1 MGARVRQFLMFFL
14 LGIFLCAGSI
24 VTETP
29 LNIGSTRHTK
39 ELLDHEELAT
49 KRDVITPITT
59 VPVVN
64 PTPTTIP
71 TPMPT
76 TTPPPTM
83 TDPVTTPATLT
94 PTITSPSSTTPAP
107 GIPASTGGSWCLA
120 TQSASETALQVALDY
135 ACGYGGADCSAIQ
148 PSGPC
153 YNPNTVRDHA
163 SYAFNNYYQ
172 KNPNPNSCNFGGTA
186 VVTNIDPSNG
196 SCSYQSTSTSASV
209 LNTTNP
215 IGSTVYGAE
224 PNGSTNS
231 AAVASVSHSF
241 LKLFNMA
248 CILVSVLAVR
258 WI

>member
-1 MGARVRQFLMFFL
+1 MGTRVLQFLMFFL
-14 LGIFLCAGSI
+14 LGFFLCAGST

-29 LNIGSTRHTK
+29 LNIGSTWHIK
-39 ELLDHEELAT
+39 ELEHHEVAT

-59 VPVVN
+59 VPMAN
-64 PTPTTIP
+64 PTPIPSTTIASP
-71 TPMPT
+71 PAMTNPV
-76 TTPPPTM
+76 TPPT
-83 TDPVTTPATLT
+83 TLT
-94 PTITSPSSTTPAP
+94 PTITSPTTTTPATTGG

-135 ACGYGGADCSAIQ
+135 ACGFGGADCSAIQ
-148 PSGPC
+148 SSGPC

-163 SYAFNNYYQ
+163 SYAFNNYFQ

-186 VVTNIDPSNG
+186 VITNVDPSNG
-196 SCSYQSTSTSASV
+196 SCAYPSTSTSASV

-224 PNGSTNS
+224 PNGSNNS
-231 AAVASVSHSF
+231 AASCVSHGL
-241 LKLFNMA
+241 LKFFTMSS
-248 CILVSVLAVR
+248 ILVSVLAVR